1 MVANKRDLNTQI
13 AVDHDELVAFTERHN
28 FLYKEV
34 SAKTGDG
41 VIDMFDSLFYKAIE
55 KKYGIHINPNYYEPK
70 IVFTR
75 RKGV

>member
-41 VIDMFDSLFYKAIE
+41 VIDMFASLFFKAIE
-55 KKYGIHINPNYYEPK
+55 KK
-70 IVFTR
+70 
-75 RKGV
+75 